1 MTQSSYSYFFSS
13 DPANGAI
20 LLDNT
25 GSRFMVQLNQPI
37 TFPRCKNIDM
47 ILNSASIWYTQ
58 PNISATLYDNAT
70 FSFTISSQTINV
82 TLPAGLYSLTDV
94 YSQIAL
100 LADLQL
106 SGYSFEKLFSF
117 NSIFSTQKVAIEFLQ
132 NNLRINWASSTVRK
146 LLGFDIDQDSYPN
159 QSSGGNINDIVNK
172 SLVANNVGNFSALT
186 SFYIHSNLV
195 NNGISINGQYN
206 NILGEI
212 PITASPGELINYKS
226 LAPAISFNANELV
239 NTSWSSLQ
247 FWISSQNEGVL
258 SMNGEAYSFSITVIC
273 TF

>member
-1 MTQSSYSYFFSS
+1 MTQTYSYFFSS
-13 DPANGAI
+13 DPANGAV

-37 TFPRCKNIDM
+37 TFPKCKNIDM

-58 PNISATLYDNAT
+58 PNISDSLYDNAK
-70 FSFTISSQTINV
+70 FSFTVGSQTVNI

-100 LADLQL
+100 LADLQMDTP
-106 SGYSFEKLFSF
+106 FEKLFTF
-117 NSIFSTQKVAIEFLQ
+117 HSIFSTQKVAIEFLA
-132 NNLRINWASSTVRK
+132 NNLQINWNESTIRT
-146 LLGFDIDQDSYPN
+146 LLGFDINQDSYPN
-159 QSSGGNINDIVNK
+159 QSSGGSINDIINK

-186 SFYIHSNLV
+186 SFYIHSSLV
-195 NNGISINGQYN
+195 NNGISINGHYR

-212 PITASPGELINYKS
+212 PITVSPSELLNYKA
-226 LAPAISFNANELV
+226 LAPAISFNANELIG
-239 NTSWSSLQ
+239 TSWSSLQ
-247 FWISSQNEGVL
+247 FWISSQNEAIVD
-258 SMNGEAYSFSITVIC
+258 MAGEYYSFSITVMC